1 MKKFLMLIVILCLA
15 FLLYASAQEK
25 DATADEVTELVPKEV
40 ATRLDVT
47 ILDGIND
54 RLFKLENCSVFVK
67 GKLKVVNDL
76 FDYTKTFTEGD
87 RYEITISIRKKI

>member
-1 MKKFLMLIVILCLA
+1 MKKFLILIVILCLA

>member
-67 GKLKVVNDL
+67 GKLKIANDL

>member
-15 FLLYASAQEK
+15 FLLYASAQEN
-25 DATADEVTELVPKEV
+25 DATVDEVTKLVPKEV

-54 RLFKLENCSVFVK
+54 RLFKLENCAVFVK
-67 GKLKVVNDL
+67 GKLKIANDL